1 LLHLI
6 IQKHTAMANKSELQT
21 LLNQINNL
29 NTTIPGAVN
38 EYISLVKITN
48 EKLQS
53 LLKEDK
59 SPMLD
64 AWLTMGLE
72 EIKKELEQRLRND
85 FDGMSPEKQKT
96 EFMYSK
102 SVVSMSLTNILM
114 HL

>member
-1 LLHLI
+1 
-6 IQKHTAMANKSELQT
+6 MAIKNDLQS

-29 NTTIPGAVN
+29 NFSAQGTVN

-53 LLKEDK
+53 LQKEDK

-64 AWLTMGLE
+64 VWLNMGIE
-72 EIKKELEQRLRND
+72 EIKKELDQRFKAD
-85 FDGMSPEKQKT
+85 FNTLSADKLKSEI
-96 EFMYSK
+96 MYSK
-102 SVVSMSLTNILM
+102 STVTMSLTNILM